1 MLTAAGCSTN
11 DQSKKSTE
19 KKQAVPDKQVEVT
32 VSAAASLQNALN
44 DIKKTFEKEHP
55 QVKIIYNFGAS
66 GALQQQILQG
76 APVDLFFSAAENQ
89 FQQLVQEGVIAKKN
103 GTDLVGNQLVL
114 VVPKDSNKGIN
125 SFESL
130 NKATKIAIGTPE
142 VVPAGQY
149 AKETLQN
156 LNVWNAIEGKMVPAK
171 DVRQVLTYVE
181 TGNVDAGI
189 VYKTDALI
197 SSKVK
202 IAATANEN
210 THSPI
215 VYPVGVI
222 KNSSHLKQAQL
233 FYDYLHTKKSIQTF
247 EKYGFSGQK

>member
-1 MLTAAGCSTN
+1 
-11 DQSKKSTE
+11 
-19 KKQAVPDKQVEVT
+19 
-32 VSAAASLQNALN
+32 
-44 DIKKTFEKEHP
+44 
-55 QVKIIYNFGAS
+55 
-66 GALQQQILQG
+66 
-76 APVDLFFSAAENQ
+76 
-89 FQQLVQEGVIAKKN
+89 
-103 GTDLVGNQLVL
+103 
-114 VVPKDSNKGIN
+114 
-125 SFESL
+125 
-130 NKATKIAIGTPE
+130 

-149 AKETLQN
+149 AKETLRN